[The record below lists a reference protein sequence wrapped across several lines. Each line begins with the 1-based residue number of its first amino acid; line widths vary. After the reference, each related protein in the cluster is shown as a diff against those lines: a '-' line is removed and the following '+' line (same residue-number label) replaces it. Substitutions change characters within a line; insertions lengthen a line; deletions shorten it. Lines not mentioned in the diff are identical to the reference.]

1 MTDCICGISLDMI
14 QIKYNVLPNHLSN
27 GVAAN
32 FPDCNWEWWHKY
44 SDNNSYKYGSLDRL
58 RFPRICQVALDQ
70 LAISLSHTID
80 TVFPKGF
87 IDFEYY
93 AGGLHK
99 IPPNGWLSKHLDADK
114 HPIYPWKRVGSIVYF
129 CNSWQPDWGGHLII
143 KGKTV
148 VPEFNKAVL
157 FKCDNESWHSVTQV
171 TGPYDR
177 NSLALFVWEKD
188 ETYESKRQSAEF
200 IH

>member
-1 MTDCICGISLDMI
+1 MI

-87 IDFEYY
+87 IDFEHCYIGIFTY
-93 AGGLHK
+93 PNQHYVESSNKLTDPLCLDMASFHVFAQFPPPHK
-99 IPPNGWLSKHLDADK
+99 H
-114 HPIYPWKRVGSIVYF
+114 
-129 CNSWQPDWGGHLII
+129 
-143 KGKTV
+143 
-148 VPEFNKAVL
+148 
-157 FKCDNESWHSVTQV
+157 
-171 TGPYDR
+171 
-177 NSLALFVWEKD
+177 
-188 ETYESKRQSAEF
+188 
-200 IH
+200 